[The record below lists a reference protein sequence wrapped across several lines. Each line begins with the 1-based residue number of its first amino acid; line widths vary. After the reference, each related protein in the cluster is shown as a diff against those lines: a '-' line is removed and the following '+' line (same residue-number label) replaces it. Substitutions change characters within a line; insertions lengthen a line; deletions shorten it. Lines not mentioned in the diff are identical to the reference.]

1 MLTISMR
8 AGKDRR
14 RSCLA
19 LILLLVARHGRYIA
33 DSGLY
38 AYREDMKRQA
48 ENYYT
53 DLQEDYATKIR
64 KLVPK
69 YDEMVKCIL
78 DLLDLY
84 SPRTVL
90 DIGCGIGNVTEL
102 VLERISGARV
112 TAVEACE
119 SMAAEARR
127 RLAEQ
132 GERVEIFR
140 TDIVDFVPPAPFD
153 AIISNLVLHNVPFD
167 DKRRL
172 LERLRNWL
180 EPGGC
185 FIWGEMILHLN
196 ERLQAHFVEYRNRFA
211 LDRGCSADLVEWNVS
226 KEAEVDYPLTLEQT
240 LEECRKAG
248 FSLPAVVW
256 AHDVFAIF
264 LLVP

>member
-1 MLTISMR
+1 LHVT
-8 AGKDRR
+8 
-14 RSCLA
+14 
-19 LILLLVARHGRYIA
+19 GRYIA

-48 ENYYT
+48 DEYYA
-53 DLQEDYATKIR
+53 DLQEGYEAKIR

-69 YDEMVKCIL
+69 YDEMVECIL
-78 DLLDLY
+78 DLLELY

-102 VLERISGARV
+102 VLERIPGARV

-119 SMAAEARR
+119 DMAAEARR

-132 GERVEIFR
+132 GERIEILQA
-140 TDIVDFVPPAPFD
+140 DIVDFVPPARFE
-153 AIISNLVLHNVPFD
+153 AIISNLVLHNIPFG

-172 LERLRNWL
+172 LERLKDWL

-185 FIWGEMILHLN
+185 FIWGDMIVHPN

-211 LDRGCSADLVEWNVS
+211 LDRGCSADLVEWNVR
-226 KEAEVDYPLTLEQT
+226 KEAEDDFPLTLEQT